1 MDILLIPGF
10 WLDASS
16 WDAVVPALEKA
27 GHRVRALTLP
37 GLEARASPRAEVHLH
52 DHVDAVVAAIDAISG
67 PVVLV
72 GHSGGGAV
80 AHAAAD
86 ARPSRVARV
95 VHVDTFPLPSGQC
108 VNSGLP
114 VVDGEIP
121 LPEWSFFEDA
131 DLVDLDDDL
140 RARFR
145 ERAIPQPAYVA
156 SDLQELSDERRFAVP
171 ATIVA
176 CQFTPEQLRE
186 WMDGGEPVLADLK
199 RMEDVT
205 WVSLPTG
212 HWPQFTR
219 PAELAEVLVTSVG
232 AT

>member
-1 MDILLIPGF
+1 
-10 WLDASS
+10 
-16 WDAVVPALEKA
+16 
-27 GHRVRALTLP
+27 
-37 GLEARASPRAEVHLH
+37 
-52 DHVDAVVAAIDAISG
+52 
-67 PVVLV
+67 
-72 GHSGGGAV
+72 
-80 AHAAAD
+80 
-86 ARPSRVARV
+86 
-95 VHVDTFPLPSGQC
+95 
-108 VNSGLP
+108 